1 MARKLKSFS
10 RPKGGTLK
18 KSYEMIIAKRRK
30 GTLEIQLNRPDRLNA
45 INEQMA
51 EEIMHAMDAVELD
64 RKIMAVVLYGDE
76 RSFSA
81 GADLGGF
88 QDLPEDRYDNYR
100 ARYNQRKNRLL
111 YRFFMNYTKPV
122 ITAVKATALAAVS
135 RWQ

>member
-51 EEIMHAMDAVELD
+51 
-64 RKIMAVVLYGDE
+64 
-76 RSFSA
+76 
-81 GADLGGF
+81 
-88 QDLPEDRYDNYR
+88 
-100 ARYNQRKNRLL
+100 
-111 YRFFMNYTKPV
+111 
-122 ITAVKATALAAVS
+122 
-135 RWQ
+135 